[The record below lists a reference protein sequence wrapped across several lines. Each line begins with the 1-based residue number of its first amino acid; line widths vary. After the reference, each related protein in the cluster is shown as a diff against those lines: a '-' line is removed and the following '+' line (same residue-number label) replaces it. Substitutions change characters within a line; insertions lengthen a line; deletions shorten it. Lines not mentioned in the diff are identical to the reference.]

1 MYSYFTNSINFRN
14 YRYNYFT
21 SINLTLLFI
30 STIYKKNSYRDI
42 YRFHINVFNLFFVK
56 GITSVGKYPD
66 WAITPLWNLST
77 GENVSP
83 YIIGHKPNIYPV
95 WERWNNLLAFNV
107 LPLFIGTGFGSAS
120 AINNIYIESAGGQ
133 LLNPNANIIRL
144 IYESG
149 LIGCFFFINAFIFPI
164 KQLKLPRHLNDKII
178 ISTLF
183 ILGAFLGHRSATLY
197 IFLGATL
204 NVLIRYPFNYKNKVL
219 VNG

>member
-95 WERWNNLLAFNV
+95 WERWNNLLEV
-107 LPLFIGTGFGSAS
+107 DLLPFFIGTGLGSAS
-120 AINNIYIESAGGQ
+120 AINNFYSGSFEMA
-133 LLNPNANIIRL
+133 NPNSNIIRL
-144 IYESG
+144 FYENG
-149 LIGCFFFINAFIFPI
+149 IIGILFFIGAFIYPI
-164 KQLKLPRHLNDKII
+164 KLLKLPRHLNNKII
-178 ISTLF
+178 VSTFF
-183 ILGAFLGHRSATLY
+183 ILGAFFSHRSSVLY
-197 IFLGATL
+197 IFLGLSLVVL
-204 NVLIRYPFNYKNKVL
+204 NQWSLINDRTNFIR
-219 VNG
+219 G